1 VLVIHGQRIWK
12 IKSEC
17 VPPSCIRV
25 QLVQFAPQIFG
36 LANASGSP
44 FDNDFDGLGL
54 TPVIAIG
61 NPTGDAEPTYL
72 VNVSD
77 VVHIGVLGW
86 LAYFAH
92 QTQWLTSPAAAFNK
106 DCLTSQYL
114 IFANIPTVCSYSMNV
129 CLLERK
135 VLEPLRRGGNPES
148 AGARCYPP
156 PIFGIK

>member
-1 VLVIHGQRIWK
+1 
-12 IKSEC
+12 
-17 VPPSCIRV
+17 V
-25 QLVQFAPQIFG
+25 QLVQFGPQIFR
-36 LANASGSP
+36 LANASCSP

-54 TPVIAIG
+54 IPVIAIG

-77 VVHIGVLGW
+77 IVHVEVLSW

-106 DCLTSQYL
+106 DCLTGQYL
-114 IFANIPTVCSYSMNV
+114 IFGNIPTVRGYPMNV
-129 CLLERK
+129 RLLERK
-135 VLEPLRRGGNPES
+135 PLRGGGKGVQARVSRS